1 MIRVGVVGGSGYT
14 GGELIRLILQHPS
27 MELDFVYSRSKEGE
41 KISTCHA
48 DLLGQTKI
56 RFTKKINKNIDVVY
70 LCLGH
75 GNSLEFLKNNNF
87 SKKTLIVD
95 LGNDFRLKRDSSFNG
110 RNFVYGLPE
119 LQREKIK
126 SSDSIA
132 NPGCFATAIQLSIL
146 PLAQNNTLKN
156 TLHINATTG
165 STGAGISLNPTSH
178 FSWRNNNFSW
188 YKPFEHQHINEI
200 YQSVNQ
206 LGSNPKINF
215 LPNRGNFT
223 RGIFSTCYTEYN
235 GSLNDVKKIYKS
247 FYREHP
253 FTLISENEI
262 SLKSVINSNY
272 CFLHLYK
279 HENILLITSI
289 LDNLIKGAAGQAIQN
304 TNIIMGWE
312 EDAGLQLKASTF

>member
-1 MIRVGVVGGSGYT
+1 M
-14 GGELIRLILQHPS
+14 
-27 MELDFVYSRSKEGE
+27 
-41 KISTCHA
+41 KIDPFFYENNLKNNLENINIIFLHGTNIG
-48 DLLGQTKI
+48 LVEVLY
-56 RFTKKINKNIDVVY
+56 KKT
-70 LCLGH
+70 
-75 GNSLEFLKNNNF
+75 LEFLKIDTNNPF
-87 SKKTLIVD
+87 SVSKIDGNEFKDNPTVLNDNINTLSV
-95 LGNDFRLKRDSSFNG
+95 FSEKR
-110 RNFVYGLPE
+110 
-119 LQREKIK
+119 
-126 SSDSIA
+126 
-132 NPGCFATAIQLSIL
+132 SIL
-146 PLAQNNTLKN
+146 LDLMHISVNKSIENIILESVKTKNENYLLLIKATNLKVNSFVKHFQNLKN
-156 TLHINATTG
+156 ALHVNATTG
-165 STGAGISLNPTSH
+165 STGAGISLIPTSH

-188 YKPFEHQHINEI
+188 YKPFKHQHIKEI

-247 FYREHP
+247 FYKEHP
-253 FTLISENEI
+253 FTLMSEIEI